1 MSRDIKTFTSADEL
15 AAHLIAGERVQLTP
29 RREFKPESVASDIPM
44 TVLMTAVY
52 ESQSDETAAGRLLR
66 QAWVIEIKKS
76 ARELF
81 AEWVQEDAA

>member
-1 MSRDIKTFTSADEL
+1 MSRDIKTFSSADEL

-29 RREFKPESVASDIPM
+29 RREFKPESVIADIPQA
-44 TVLMTAVY
+44 TLYAAVTD
-52 ESQSDETAAGRLLR
+52 SQADECAAGRLLR
-66 QAWVIEIKKS
+66 QAWVIEIKKA

>member
-29 RREFKPESVASDIPM
+29 RREFKPESVIADIPQA
-44 TVLMTAVY
+44 TIYAAVTD
-52 ESQSDETAAGRLLR
+52 SQSDECAAGRLLR
-66 QAWVIEIKKS
+66 QSWVLEIKKA
-76 ARELF
+76 ARELL